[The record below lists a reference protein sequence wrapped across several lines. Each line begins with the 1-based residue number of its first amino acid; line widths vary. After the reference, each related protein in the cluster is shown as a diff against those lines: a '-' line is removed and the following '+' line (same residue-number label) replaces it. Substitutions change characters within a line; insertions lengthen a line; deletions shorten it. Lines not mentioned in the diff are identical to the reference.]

1 MPDEIVLTLP
11 VEEEFQRIAHLVL
24 GGLAVRLDL
33 TFEHLEDMQLALE
46 GLLERRGETPM
57 TVSVLVD
64 DRTLRTAIGPFAGG
78 AVADLEHDD
87 DSPLG
92 LRRTKTAPSG
102 WPAPIL
108 ARMMWRPRG
117 VQKLPFFSPSPFLAV
132 ETA

>member
-1 MPDEIVLTLP
+1 MSDEIVLTLP

-57 TVSVLVD
+57 TVSVIVD
-64 DRTLRTAIGPFAGG
+64 DGTLRTAIGPFAGG

-92 LRRTKTAPSG
+92 LRRVLETVVDTFEVEERDGSNWVQLTKAT
-102 WPAPIL
+102 
-108 ARMMWRPRG
+108 
-117 VQKLPFFSPSPFLAV
+117 K
-132 ETA
+132 

>member
-64 DRTLRTAIGPFAGG
+64 DGTLRTAIGPFAGPFSRYFMSQICWEM
-78 AVADLEHDD
+78 AAT
-87 DSPLG
+87 LG
-92 LRRTKTAPSG
+92 IRCSSRGRARNRPSY
-102 WPAPIL
+102 
-108 ARMMWRPRG
+108 
-117 VQKLPFFSPSPFLAV
+117 
-132 ETA
+132 